1 MSNLLKKYA
10 SSKQATLISLL
21 TIIKVIKVVV
31 VIPIIV
37 TSITTTKADYL
48 SNISTTSP
56 SG

>member
-10 SSKQATLISLL
+10 SSKQATLISLF
-21 TIIKVIKVVV
+21 TIIKIIKVVV